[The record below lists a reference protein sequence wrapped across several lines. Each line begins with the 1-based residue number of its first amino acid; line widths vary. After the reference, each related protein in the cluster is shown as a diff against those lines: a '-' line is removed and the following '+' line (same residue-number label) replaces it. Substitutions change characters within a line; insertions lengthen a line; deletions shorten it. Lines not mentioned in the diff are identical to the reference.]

1 MHSEEIQKIHEE
13 IEQLQKEADAT
24 ENIPERLERF
34 DRIEVL
40 DDRLFNLELQ
50 DLVTGV
56 KEEVKNFFKGRNV

>member
-24 ENIPERLERF
+24 ENIPEKLERF

-50 DLVTGV
+50 DLMTGV
-56 KEEVKNFFKGRNV
+56 KEEVKNFFKFS

>member
-50 DLVTGV
+50 DLMTGV
-56 KEEVKNFFKGRNV
+56 KEEVKNFFKFS

>member
-1 MHSEEIQKIHEE
+1 MHFEEIQKIHEE

-24 ENIPERLERF
+24 ENIPEKLERF

-50 DLVTGV
+50 DLMTGV
-56 KEEVKNFFKGRNV
+56 KEEVKNFFKFS